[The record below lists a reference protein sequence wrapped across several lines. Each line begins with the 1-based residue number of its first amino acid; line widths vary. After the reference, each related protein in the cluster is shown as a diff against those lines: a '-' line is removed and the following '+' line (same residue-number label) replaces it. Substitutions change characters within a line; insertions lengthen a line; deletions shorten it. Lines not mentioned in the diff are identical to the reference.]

1 MIDDDDDEDNGGFLQ
16 HNYGLTKEEK
26 TDANTGRGGVRLC
39 LKVIFGNVAKSPTMM
54 SEVGG
59 TNYWLR
65 QQNSV
70 RTN

>member
-39 LKVIFGNVAKSPTMM
+39 LKVIFGV
-54 SEVGG
+54 
-59 TNYWLR
+59 
-65 QQNSV
+65 
-70 RTN
+70 